1 MKQTLL
7 LTLFLVLTACA
18 ANQPLPTAIAVSTTT
33 PVQPTATFTVTPI
46 VATATATETPKPT
59 EVVVQ
64 FTCTIALTRA
74 EATNC
79 PLTWDDINS
88 GRFVEFA
95 KSVDTTTFPPD
106 VRIERLSL
114 MLVPPSFSMLFWKG
128 NENGDNREITEW
140 FELHP
145 DKVANRI
152 ILFGSLDKGDYNVA
166 VKIVKYLNPSGRL
179 SYLTY
184 MGAMNNS
191 ADKEVSTF
199 PIFQA
204 FIGDFTYSD
213 PEIQPLLQ
221 EWIDTGEIPVKLESK
236 WLWEYPGDNN

>member
-7 LTLFLVLTACA
+7 LALILMLTACS
-18 ANQPLPTAIAVSTTT
+18 ANQPLPTATSVATMTL
-33 PVQPTATFTVTPI
+33 VQLTQTLTITPI
-46 VATATATETPKPT
+46 VPTATETPKPT
-59 EVVVQ
+59 ENVKR

-74 EATNC
+74 EANNC
-79 PLTWDDINS
+79 PVTWDDINS

-106 VRIERLSL
+106 VRIERLRL

-128 NENGDNREITEW
+128 DETGGNRTITEW
-140 FELHP
+140 FKLHP
-145 DKVANRI
+145 DKVAIRT

-184 MGAMNNS
+184 MGAMKS
-191 ADKEVSTF
+191 FADKEIGTF
-199 PIFQA
+199 PIFHA
-204 FIGDFTYSD
+204 NIGDFTYSD
-213 PEIQPLLQ
+213 PEIEPLLQ
-221 EWIDTGEIPVKLESK
+221 MWIDTGEIPEQLESK
-236 WLWEYPGDNN
+236 WLWEYPGDGN